1 MNSIKSILLFALISV
16 VFSCKTEEK
25 SKLEFIESHIESRK
39 KTPFSDAVEVNGL
52 LFLTG
57 QIGKD
62 HSSGKIVKGG
72 IKAETFQVLNNIKDV
87 LEINGSDMSHVVK
100 CTVILS
106 DINDFQEM
114 NTVYRTF
121 FMDNKPAR
129 TTFAADLVPGAKI
142 EIEVVAAKK

>member
-1 MNSIKSILLFALISV
+1 MNSIRSILLLALISV
-16 VFSCKTEEK
+16 IFSYKTEEK
-25 SKLEFIESHIESRK
+25 SKLKFIESHIESRK
-39 KTPFSDAVEVNGL
+39 KAPFSDAVEVNGL

-57 QIGKD
+57 QVGKD
-62 HSSGKIVKGG
+62 HTSGKIVEGG

-87 LEINGSDMSHVVK
+87 LEINDSDMSHVVK

-114 NTVYRTF
+114 NKVYRTF